1 MSQTKV
7 GEPGAAAYD
16 TDARDPTPELSR
28 LADEL
33 YREAFLR
40 PVGKTT
46 PESFQA
52 LLASRGVIME
62 VGELLRSAMAVVIDL
77 PKVGPA
83 AAGQVLTDA
92 EVAVL
97 SEGGF
102 ETDLQQEGDDP
113 LALGIGRFA
122 SLIAAS
128 LTTAGAA
135 RRVGVN
141 SSRIRQR
148 LKARTIYGFKHGRGW
163 RIPAFQFSGR
173 ILVPGIDQAI
183 KALPADL
190 HPVAVATWFTIPNP
204 DLVDKTAE
212 EPVTPLEW
220 LGAGRDSD
228 TVAALAADL

>member
-1 MSQTKV
+1 
-7 GEPGAAAYD
+7 
-16 TDARDPTPELSR
+16 
-28 LADEL
+28 
-33 YREAFLR
+33 
-40 PVGKTT
+40 
-46 PESFQA
+46 
-52 LLASRGVIME
+52 ME
-62 VGELLRSAMAVVIDL
+62 VGELLRSAIAVVIDL

-83 AAGQVLTDA
+83 AAGPVLTDA

-102 ETDLQQEGDDP
+102 EAGPQQEGDDP
-113 LALGIGRFA
+113 IAIGVGRFA

-128 LTTAGAA
+128 LTTTGAA
-135 RRVGVN
+135 KRIGVN

-148 LKARTIYGFKHGRGW
+148 LKARTIYGFKHGRDW

-173 ILVPGIDQAI
+173 ILVPGIDNVI

-190 HPVAVATWFTIPNP
+190 HPLAVATWFTTANP
-204 DLVDKTAE
+204 DLVDERAG

-228 TVAALAADL
+228 TVAVLAADL